1 MMLSQKYKE
10 TKIKFTMKKY
20 LELRII
26 NLYAVTSFIFLLSAL
41 YQIRYGIGYDHL
53 SRMFISFYC
62 IIIGLCHLY
71 VLISQRPTKETKI
84 QPFLYLIT
92 RDFEFG
98 FLSTCWII
106 WFIVMLNRLEFMS
119 VLSLILMT
127 HLLYERYKNAIYDT
141 NPLVLFGSHDTTGR
155 LRRQLLYLSSSLFFF
170 GLAIWCW

>member
-1 MMLSQKYKE
+1 
-10 TKIKFTMKKY
+10 MKKY
-20 LELRII
+20 LELSII
-26 NLYAVTSFIFLLSAL
+26 NLYAVTSFIFLAVVL
-41 YQIRYGIGYDHL
+41 YQIHYGIEYDRL
-53 SRMFISFYC
+53 SRTFISLYSAM
-62 IIIGLCHLY
+62 IGFCNLY
-71 VLISQRPTKETKI
+71 VLIAQRPTKETKI

-92 RDFEFG
+92 RDLEFG

-106 WFIVMLNRLEFMS
+106 WFIVMLNRLEFIS

-141 NPLVLFGSHDTTGR
+141 NPLVLFGSHDTIGR